1 MDAIVAGKQEKVE
14 GSLVFKTIESFT
26 VPDISSEWYVY
37 NGSTEYYYK
46 LVKIVTNDDNIT
58 IFPMQFVI
66 SGDTVLSMGK
76 DGVKTTFGL
85 QGYPPY
91 AFIIYSRS
99 VMSSYI
105 KSVEIG
111 TLE

>member
-1 MDAIVAGKQEKVE
+1 MNAIVAGKVEKPE
-14 GSLVFKTIESFT
+14 GSMIFKTIESFV
-26 VPDISSEWYVY
+26 VPDISNEWYVY
-37 NGSTEYYYK
+37 NGNTEYYHK
-46 LVKIVTNDDNIT
+46 LVKIITNDDNIA
-58 IFPMQFVI
+58 IFPMEFVI
-66 SGDTVLSMGK
+66 SSETVLSMGK

-91 AFIIYSRS
+91 AFIIYSRE